1 MDNTTNL
8 PKWIFLQVIESCNL
22 RCKMCYEWGESGAYK
37 EKPELKQL
45 ELSAIKQIIEDC
57 KSAKPH
63 YDLFGG
69 EPLLYPWIKEVLTA
83 IKESGSTVSFPTNGT
98 LLAKHAAMIVEA
110 QPIRLWVSLDGPE
123 EINDSQ
129 RGKGVFKKA
138 MDGIDKLFE
147 RREASGTKKPQIGV
161 SCTVTPLNYR
171 YLEKFFFESLDL
183 SKIDCFSME
192 LQAFITEEMHEQY
205 THFISDKFG
214 VSEAPMAQGFVR
226 KLTEFDE
233 IDYAEL
239 ERQLTRIIEYCA
251 LNHIYLNQYP
261 KDVSAENLRKYFS
274 ANAQSMSTVKTRC
287 IYPWLSTEVN
297 ARGDVT
303 SCHAYYDLSLG
314 NIYEQS
320 LLEIWSGPKYK
331 EFRKYLKKNLL
342 PICTG
347 CCLFYYDES
356 LTNLG

>member
-1 MDNTTNL
+1 
-8 PKWIFLQVIESCNL
+8 
-22 RCKMCYEWGESGAYK
+22 
-37 EKPELKQL
+37 
-45 ELSAIKQIIEDC
+45 
-57 KSAKPH
+57 
-63 YDLFGG
+63 
-69 EPLLYPWIKEVLTA
+69 
-83 IKESGSTVSFPTNGT
+83 
-98 LLAKHAAMIVEA
+98 
-110 QPIRLWVSLDGPE
+110 
-123 EINDSQ
+123 
-129 RGKGVFKKA
+129 
-138 MDGIDKLFE
+138 
-147 RREASGTKKPQIGV
+147 
-161 SCTVTPLNYR
+161 
-171 YLEKFFFESLDL
+171 
-183 SKIDCFSME
+183 
-192 LQAFITEEMHEQY
+192 
-205 THFISDKFG
+205 
-214 VSEAPMAQGFVR
+214 MAQGFVR